1 MKRNLFKNLNA
12 KQVTSAA
19 LVLLMMMAT
28 LTAFIAIVPERV
40 GAAPVDDYT
49 YCKVLP
55 ITNANN
61 SLVMM
66 MNLSNDTVAGR
77 KGAVNCS
84 GNINANFSELT
95 FYDIDNTTKLN
106 FWVENISDG
115 SHAWLW
121 VKLPGDIETDGKIM
135 MYYGDATKTISE
147 SNGTNTFYYFDDF
160 SSDNMGSWG
169 NDSSGTARIY
179 APKNI
184 SALYYGGN
192 GGVRLRLAENISS
205 IVRTAGTEYI
215 TKLGFSYD
223 IDSDYVANIRDPET
237 KIGNGAA
244 ADLYSFSIFNR
255 NSSIAYKLTKEAE
268 EYYKETTT
276 YDYRV
281 MRNASF
287 LEAYHFVNSP
297 SANFSMKNDTI
308 MPQESDL
315 MTEFRF
321 SFLHQGDPYT
331 FEVKNSK
338 LFCSVDGVE
347 GNYSKAYDWWWVDN
361 WSMAPPNATCD
372 AELGGAENTATTH
385 ATPGPANNSYD
396 INSGTIQLNI
406 TVADPEGSATMNTT
420 IESNSTGAWV
430 ILQTITNHE
439 NNTYQVNETNMTANG
454 TKYWWTVNTTDGS
467 LWTNSTFHL
476 TTTNN
481 TAPTIENPNPI
492 HGAIDQ
498 ALDFTWNVTIQDNET
513 LFNWLMDLEDTQWA
527 GLNNASNGSKTF
539 TLTGLDYNRNYT
551 LWVNVTDRDATPS
564 VTSKIYYFVTK
575 ANTAPA
581 VGTPSPVTDATDQ
594 ELNPNV
600 GITISDANGH
610 TMNVTF
616 MTNTSG
622 SWQTISSNTS
632 VTNGTYENI
641 TTQFHNCSTKY
652 WWRTSVTDGYDWV
665 NITWNFTTRANHPPY
680 QGTPLPADE
689 AIGIDKPPETLSI
702 IVYDNDSDLLNITM
716 WENAT
721 NPDGWT
727 MFHSVGLYEPNTVT
741 PPDANIT
748 WINTESTTYW
758 WAVNVSDGNASQN
771 VTYSFNTSVN
781 TSGDDD
787 GSEGGGA
794 PAIPPDDGNETTP
807 EEKPF
812 SIPGFE
818 MLLVMGAI
826 MLVAVIIK
834 RRRIV

>member
-1 MKRNLFKNLNA
+1 MTDLRY
-12 KQVTSAA
+12 V
-19 LVLLMMMAT
+19 
-28 LTAFIAIVPERV
+28 IAYQGETYGIRV
-40 GAAPVDDYT
+40 
-49 YCKVLP
+49 K
-55 ITNANN
+55 
-61 SLVMM
+61 
-66 MNLSNDTVAGR
+66 
-77 KGAVNCS
+77 
-84 GNINANFSELT
+84 
-95 FYDIDNTTKLN
+95 
-106 FWVENISDG
+106 
-115 SHAWLW
+115 
-121 VKLPGDIETDGKIM
+121 DGKFYVSI
-135 MYYGDATKTISE
+135 DA
-147 SNGTNTFYYFDDF
+147 
-160 SSDNMGSWG
+160 
-169 NDSSGTARIY
+169 
-179 APKNI
+179 
-184 SALYYGGN
+184 
-192 GGVRLRLAENISS
+192 
-205 IVRTAGTEYI
+205 
-215 TKLGFSYD
+215 
-223 IDSDYVANIRDPET
+223 ANE
-237 KIGNGAA
+237 K
-244 ADLYSFSIFNR
+244 
-255 NSSIAYKLTKEAE
+255 
-268 EYYKETTT
+268 
-276 YDYRV
+276 V
-281 MRNASF
+281 
-287 LEAYHFVNSP
+287 H
-297 SANFSMKNDTI
+297 
-308 MPQESDL
+308 
-315 MTEFRF
+315 
-321 SFLHQGDPYT
+321 
-331 FEVKNSK
+331 
-338 LFCSVDGVE
+338 
-347 GNYSKAYDWWWVDN
+347 KAYDWWWCDN
-361 WSMAPPNATCD
+361 FSLTPPNATCNLEQST
-372 AELGGAENTATTH
+372 AAANTAPVNSV
-385 ATPGPANNSYD
+385 PGPINNAFD
-396 INSGTIQLNI
+396 IISGTIQLNI
-406 TVADPEGSATMNTT
+406 TVTDADSNAMNVTFL
-420 IESNSTGAWV
+420 SNSTGAWV
-430 ILQTITNHE
+430 TLITHTNE
-439 NNTYQVNETNMTANG
+439 VDGTFSVNETNMTGNG
-454 TKYWWTVNTTDGS
+454 TKYWWNVSTNDGMGG
-467 LWTNSTFHL
+467 WDNDTYFL
-476 TTTNN
+476 TIRNN
-481 TAPTIENPNPI
+481 TAPSIENPNPI

-498 ALDFTWNVTIQDNET
+498 PLDFSWNVTIQDNET

-632 VTNGTYENI
+632 VTNGTYGNI